1 MSPVRA
7 DAFSRAREQLPRS
20 ARPEDARRAKATP
33 REPTARF
40 LAVALP
46 SRQVGSSNPEG
57 VPNVLEQHETDA
69 AHEAA
74 GAASAAREQARDAT
88 VACPHR

>member
-40 LAVALP
+40 LAAALP

-57 VPNVLEQHETDA
+57 VPNVLEPRE
-69 AHEAA
+69 A

-88 VACPHR
+88 VACPDR